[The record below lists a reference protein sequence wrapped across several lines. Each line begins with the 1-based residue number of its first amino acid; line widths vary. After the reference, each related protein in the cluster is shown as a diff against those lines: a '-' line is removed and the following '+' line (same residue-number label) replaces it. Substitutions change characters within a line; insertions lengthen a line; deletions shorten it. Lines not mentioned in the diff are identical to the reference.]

1 MVVEPL
7 YIKLIH
13 TVDFV
18 LAIKSDFFFSF
29 LWPHV
34 QHMEVPQPGVKSKLQ
49 LWPVSQQY
57 QIPALTTTSS
67 AACGSAISLTH
78 LGLRLNPHPQR
89 DNVSSLTH

>member
-34 QHMEVPQPGVKSKLQ
+34 QHMEVPGVWVTSGLKL
-49 LWPVSQQY
+49 PIYST
-57 QIPALTTTSS
+57 AT
-67 AACGSAISLTH
+67 
-78 LGLRLNPHPQR
+78 
-89 DNVSSLTH
+89 